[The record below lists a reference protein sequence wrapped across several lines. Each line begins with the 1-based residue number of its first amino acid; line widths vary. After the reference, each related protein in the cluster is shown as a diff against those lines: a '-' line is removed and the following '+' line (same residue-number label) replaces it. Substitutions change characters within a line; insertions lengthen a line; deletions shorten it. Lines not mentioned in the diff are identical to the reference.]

1 MTDLLTIRNLSVRY
15 GASTAVSD
23 VSLKVAAGSVTS
35 LIGSNGAGKT
45 TILRAISGLVHA
57 ASGSVDFDGRSLLP
71 MAPEARAAIGI
82 AHVPEG
88 RHVFPNMTVREN
100 LQLGAYS
107 RPKGMAEAA
116 AIEEIE
122 ALFPRL
128 ADRRKQQAGSLS
140 GGEQQ
145 MLAIGRALMS
155 GPRLIMM
162 DEPTMGLS
170 PQMIDLII
178 DTIGRLRQRGL
189 TLLLIEQNAVEAI
202 QMSDNV
208 YALRL
213 GKIVDEGPGQRFDVD
228 RLTSLYLDLA
238 ADEPQA
244 REEMA

>member
-23 VSLKVAAGSVTS
+23 VSFKVAAGSVTS

-57 ASGSVDFDGRSLLP
+57 ASGSVDFEGRSLLS
-71 MAPEARAAIGI
+71 MAPEARAAVGI

-107 RPKGMAEAA
+107 RAKRMDEAA

-155 GPRLIMM
+155 APRLIMM